1 MNVISEITSTE
12 MASREEY
19 DVTSME
25 SFLSANVSTV
35 VCDLGV
41 SDVPENR
48 CLLNNGFI
56 DWSYISKILPASKED
71 PTEYYRNSIQCL
83 APCFKHLQNEL
94 GPLTLSQYNERYS
107 PYLKWT
113 GNTKLFL
120 ESFELLHDTCP
131 VNSLL
136 SLLLVTAQLE
146 RSLGDVY
153 LQKGTKCPAK
163 LKDLLLTNELR
174 EVFGEVIISVL
185 QTCIGPP
192 VSLNLRNIAWHGFFS
207 PAELPKQYVYFLM
220 VLAPSLGYVMSSID
234 VAITH
239 RQPVDFSHHIKL
251 LSHLLPG
258 NKSKNSEDLYSDIFR
273 NTSMIPTSHQVVW
286 SKCLHFY
293 QQQRYG
299 WFVVLLLPQIE
310 SALRCIFCSANN
322 CSHRMLTAES
332 DVLYTTLNEILSK
345 YLSDGEEN
353 NLKHILGSTLMD
365 FLHDLFVYPEGP
377 RLRDRVS
384 HGEVD
389 LDNFSGVLAWTLLRL
404 ALNLAYKFLPNDA
417 NFQKLQTE
425 LIKGFS
431 VSDYESQFHPVNIA
445 KCKVAETF
453 SLTFHVQETNEML
466 NNLMVECFRLNAA
479 NEIQATHLDVE
490 SQQQTPSSLP
500 SQQPP
505 SPLFTIMAKTVEV
518 ADSLR
523 FPWLNDSCKS
533 ELISCLQNSRNGP
546 VIKELV
552 SHSLNTLYLGQKKPQ
567 NTMASSESSTVT
579 IQTNE
584 VMSLL
589 QRVSQHGVEI
599 LQQTEENIRQKMDLL
614 KQKKLRSRARVTL
627 KTMVLSVPCLCL
639 AFRTIML
646 HIISE
651 IYTIETFFELTSQEK
666 TAVVKCLKLTLKY
679 FENQKTFTSL
689 DKNRWTE
696 SMDST
701 LLYLETVS
709 PKWLQIHRNS
719 VSYSGPK

>member
-353 NLKHILGSTLMD
+353 NLKHILGSTLM
-365 FLHDLFVYPEGP
+365 
-377 RLRDRVS
+377 
-384 HGEVD
+384 
-389 LDNFSGVLAWTLLRL
+389 
-404 ALNLAYKFLPNDA
+404 
-417 NFQKLQTE
+417 LQTE

>member
-1 MNVISEITSTE
+1 MDFK

-56 DWSYISKILPASKED
+56 DWNYIAKILPASKED

-94 GPLTLSQYNERYS
+94 GPLTQSQYDERYS
-107 PYLKWT
+107 SYLKWT

-120 ESFELLHDTCP
+120 ESFELLHDACP

-146 RSLGDVY
+146 RSLGD
-153 LQKGTKCPAK
+153 
-163 LKDLLLTNELR
+163 
-174 EVFGEVIISVL
+174 ISVL

-389 LDNFSGVLAWTLLRL
+389 LDNFSEVLAWTLLQL

-479 NEIQATHLDVE
+479 NEIQATSLDVE
-490 SQQQTPSSLP
+490 SSPPSQQQTPSSLP
-500 SQQPP
+500 SQQQPP
-505 SPLFTIMAKTVEV
+505 PPLFTIMAKTVEV
-518 ADSLR
+518 ADSLM

-567 NTMASSESSTVT
+567 NTMASPESSTVT

-651 IYTIETFFELTSQEK
+651 IYSIETFFELTLQEK

-709 PKWLQIHRNS
+709 SKWLEIHRNS